1 MMTAICGTLL
11 GNLVGAFMRTTL
23 TDEQLLSWGW
33 RIPFL
38 SGILIAFVAM
48 YLRQHGEEHHPN
60 AGEYDD
66 DDDEEEKDGNGIF
79 KEKQTESKHLLS
91 EVFRREN
98 LPALGAATLTPMLW
112 GKKTKRHS
120 CSVIFKFFLADNL
133 MISLS
138 CDVAGASFYTSFVW
152 MAIYMEVLCNPPYEY
167 AFWINAMALLFG
179 MIIPLPFAGMLS
191 DKIGRDKTMG
201 AGVILLAFGGP
212 LMIKVISLG
221 NPWAALL
228 AQTTL
233 GVFLSL
239 FGGPMNAWLVEKFPP
254 QVRLTSA
261 ALGYDLA
268 HCTASA
274 FSPLVATVLVQN
286 HGDTA
291 PGFIYPFFAVLA
303 VIGIFMSTKIHN
315 SGGVDDENEDD
326 VPPFVPPIS

>member
-1 MMTAICGTLL
+1 
-11 GNLVGAFMRTTL
+11 
-23 TDEQLLSWGW
+23 
-33 RIPFL
+33 
-38 SGILIAFVAM
+38 
-48 YLRQHGEEHHPN
+48 
-60 AGEYDD
+60 
-66 DDDEEEKDGNGIF
+66 
-79 KEKQTESKHLLS
+79 
-91 EVFRREN
+91 
-98 LPALGAATLTPMLW
+98 
-112 GKKTKRHS
+112 
-120 CSVIFKFFLADNL
+120 
-133 MISLS
+133 MISLP

-152 MAIYMEVLCNPPYEY
+152 MAIYMEVLCNPPYEH
-167 AFWINAMALLFG
+167 AFWINAMALIFG
-179 MIIPLPFAGMLS
+179 MIIPMPFAGMLS

-228 AQTTL
+228 AQTAL

-239 FGGPMNAWLVEKFPP
+239 FGGPLMSWLVEKFPP

-303 VIGIFMSTKIHN
+303 VIGMFMSTKIHN

-326 VPPFVPPIS
+326 VPPFVPPISIL